1 MKKLFMTAVAVPA
14 FTLAGCVSTP
24 TPPDLSQSHPANPQ
38 AAQSIYPMA
47 SPFLMTETN
56 LAAVKPLPDAAEHT
70 HDASRKPATPHKH
83 DRN

>member
-1 MKKLFMTAVAVPA
+1 MKKLFTVALAVVA
-14 FTLAGCVSTP
+14 FGPAGCVSTP

-38 AAQSIYPMA
+38 AAQSSYPLP

-56 LAAVKPLPDAAEHT
+56 LAAVKPLPGAAEHQ
-70 HDASRKPATPHKH
+70 HDAPRKPATPHKH

>member
-14 FTLAGCVSTP
+14 FALAGCVSTP

-38 AAQSIYPMA
+38 AAQSSYPLP

-56 LAAVKPLPDAAEHT
+56 LAAVKPLPGAAEHQ
-70 HDASRKPATPHKH
+70 HDAPRKPATPHKH

>member
-1 MKKLFMTAVAVPA
+1 MERQFTMALAVVA
-14 FTLAGCVSTP
+14 FGLAGCVSTP

-38 AAQSIYPMA
+38 AAQGIYPMA

-56 LAAVKPLPDAAEHT
+56 LAAVKPLPDAAEHR
-70 HDASRKPATPHKH
+70 HDAPRKPASPHKH